1 MGLSLHNL
9 LSSLRSPIFQTL
21 SNPSSARMGTKY
33 LRRRLRGPAVVSYY
47 PQLTFPFPKLSKL
60 NKNVPSNPFAGWDGK
75 SLPTVLRNGKGRVV
89 MENVEWKNE
98 GAMFKA
104 SEVVEEG
111 FKEVPR
117 RKEEIR
123 KGASQEGTR
132 KEVSNEEKVET
143 EQTLACFGA
152 IVISDAFLFHV
163 SQCQFSAQKYIFIPS
178 LQQEQLIWEL
188 ISHIL
193 FCRIPVFIV
202 EAPSD
207 VFNPHQPAI

>member
-117 RKEEIR
+117 RKGLGWLEDPLEQKRLANVAR
-123 KGASQEGTR
+123 KRRFGKGPPKKGQGKRSQM
-132 KEVSNEEKVET
+132 KK
-143 EQTLACFGA
+143 
-152 IVISDAFLFHV
+152 
-163 SQCQFSAQKYIFIPS
+163 K
-178 LQQEQLIWEL
+178 
-188 ISHIL
+188 
-193 FCRIPVFIV
+193 
-202 EAPSD
+202 
-207 VFNPHQPAI
+207 